1 MKRKLKKIL
10 YISIAIL
17 FAIVLAC
24 NLFIVQVSKGKCYDD
39 IDAIPHNTFGL
50 LLGTGRSS
58 KPSPYYEAR
67 VQAAIDLYKAKKIDY
82 VIVSGEKLYEDYNE
96 VDSMLAALK
105 IAEVPV
111 EAIDYHGTSTFA
123 SLNTHGDVWGYSYPS
138 LTIISQ
144 YFHNQ
149 RAVFYGAILFDET
162 PVAYNAK
169 DTDIWYWNAWQFCRE
184 TLVRTKAVILLPYT
198 VISNSKHS
206 QRPR

>member
-1 MKRKLKKIL
+1 MKRKSIIIL
-10 YISIAIL
+10 SIVTAL
-17 FAIVLAC
+17 LLAIVLAC
-24 NLFIVQVSKGKCYDD
+24 NLLVVRVSKGKCYDD

-58 KPSPYYEAR
+58 KPSPYYEGR
-67 VQAAIDLYKAKKIDY
+67 VQAAI
-82 VIVSGEKLYEDYNE
+82 
-96 VDSMLAALK
+96 DSMLAALK

-123 SLNTHGDVWGYSYPS
+123 SLNTHGDVFGYSYPS

-144 YFHNQ
+144 HFHNQ

-162 PVAYNAK
+162 PIAYNAK
-169 DTDIWYWNAWQFCRE
+169 DTDIWYWNVWQFCRE
-184 TLVRTKAVILLPYT
+184 TLARTKAVILLPYT

-206 QRPR
+206 HRHR